1 MTAPEAS
8 RITGRVILGGVLILF
23 GLVFLLDNM
32 GILDAGA
39 VLRFWPL
46 ILIGIGLFKVL
57 QPRDQGHRA
66 VGVGMIAIGV
76 FILLQTLAIGDWD
89 FGDLWPVVL
98 VVLGAVVLWRSL
110 GRDRRGARAA
120 SSASDLSEFAMMGGV
135 NRVIASQEFRGGEVT
150 AVMGGVEIDLRHAA
164 IGPEPAVIDVFAMWG
179 GIEIKVPPE
188 WSVDVK
194 GLPIMR
200 GFENTTRPSVT
211 DPALAQKLIV
221 RGTAIMGGVEVKN

>member
-1 MTAPEAS
+1 MTAETAS
-8 RITGRVILGGVLILF
+8 RITGRVVLGAVLILF
-23 GLVFLLDNM
+23 GIVFLLDNLGVM
-32 GILDAGA
+32 DAGT

-46 ILIGIGLFKVL
+46 ILIAIGLVKVL
-57 QPRDQGHRA
+57 QPREHGHRA
-66 VGVGMIAIGV
+66 LGVGMIAIGL
-76 FILLQTLAIGDWD
+76 FFLLQMFAVLDWD

-98 VVLGAVVLWRSL
+98 VVLGAVVIWRSL
-110 GRDRRGARAA
+110 GRGRAGARAV
-120 SSASDLSEFAMMGGV
+120 SSSSDLSEFVMMGGV
-135 NRVIASQEFRGGEVT
+135 NRVIASQEFRGGEIT
-150 AVMGGVEIDLRHAA
+150 AVMGGVEVDLRQAA

-194 GLPIMR
+194 GLPIMG